1 MATVK
6 IFKKKVL
13 WDGLSLICVME
24 RYLNTNNIALEL
36 YDEEGEFY
44 KCVTLD
50 ARQSLPKA
58 NNAVIYNEKDCA
70 GVLNALTKVDMVK
83 TVGKIDIKLMM
94 RDLVVVNTRQ
104 FKEIEE
110 DLFLEFA
117 KSESANL
124 DELTDNGEEVV
135 EEKEARV
142 IEVSN
147 DEVPVV
153 KEIKKAT
160 TNEDDGLSKIME
172 ILDLDI

>member
-6 IFKKKVL
+6 IFNKKVS
-13 WDGLSLICVME
+13 WEGLDLTCVME

-58 NNAVIYNEKDCA
+58 NNAVIYNEKECA

-83 TVGKIDIKLMM
+83 AAGKIDIKLMM

-104 FKEIEE
+104 FKEIDE

-117 KSESANL
+117 KSESTNFNEFANV
-124 DELTDNGEEVV
+124 ETEEK

-153 KEIKKAT
+153 KEVKPT